1 MGDRHAVMRLS
12 RLSLAAALLAA
23 PLAVHAGEAE
33 VPAKGVS
40 ANDVSANGG
49 RAGAVAINLARQ
61 TGSSIIITDPRLA
74 RRNVPAIRG
83 RMAASEAVR
92 RLAAALGARAVPTG
106 ARSWRIEP
114 APPRAAPRTSRPADA
129 GKPAAPPPEPPPPIV
144 VQASKRDLLPQQI
157 PAQVS
162 VLDGGLIEL
171 GGSGGSEEIT
181 RRIASVSSTYLGSG
195 RNKLFIRG
203 IADSSFTG
211 PTQSTVGQYWG
222 DLRLSYNA
230 PDPDLRLSDLDRVEV
245 LEGPQGTLYGAGAL
259 GGIIRMVPNAPRMDD
274 ASLSGQIGGSL
285 TQHGSPGGDAS
296 LTANIPAT
304 DNIAFRATVDAASLG
319 GYIDKPDAGRDDVNR
334 TRIAGGRLTGRIE
347 VSPVWSVELTAL
359 GQTIDARD
367 AQYADRG
374 DPPLTSTAAVTE
386 GADIDY
392 ALGSV
397 VVDGAFGGIRF
408 RSTTGI
414 VHQDLEERYDAATG
428 MSPDRLFVQSNRAR
442 MVANETRL
450 WSPESRGFSWLVGTS
465 LTHSESDIRREF
477 IRYEPPVEPFSEL
490 IVTMRANTP
499 GVTNIVDEATLYGE
513 ASYRIAPVI
522 VATAGGRLTWAR
534 LGGGAD
540 DVAPVIAPAL
550 VLARAEITARRTEV
564 DFLPSLALHA
574 ELSDRALLYSR
585 YQQGFRPGGLAI
597 ESEFVRRF
605 RNDRTSTWEIGAR
618 YGRAG
623 SGAGAG
629 SPASGDPFSMA
640 VSLSY
645 TDWRDIQADYVDGS
659 GLPSTANIGD
669 GRIWSASLSGAAEVA
684 RGLWIEAGATWNHS
698 RIDEPQPELRSRTRQ
713 IPNIA
718 EFAGRLGVNY
728 SAPVGRDWWL
738 TADGWA
744 SYVGPS
750 HLGIGP
756 ELGERQ
762 GDYLDS
768 GIDVRIGSDDL
779 GITLGISNLADMR
792 GNRFSLGTP
801 FSDNRD
807 QVTPLRP
814 RTIRLGID
822 RRF

>member
-1 MGDRHAVMRLS
+1 MRTL
-12 RLSLAAALLAA
+12 RWCLAAALLAA
-23 PLAVHAGEAE
+23 PIAAHAG
-33 VPAKGVS
+33 
-40 ANDVSANGG
+40 DVAAPGG
-49 RAGAVAINLARQ
+49 RAGTVAISLARQ
-61 TGSSIIITDPRLA
+61 TGSSIVITDRSLA
-74 RRNVPAIRG
+74 RRSVPAIRG
-83 RMAASEAVR
+83 RMPAAEAVR
-92 RLAAALGARAVPTG
+92 RLAAALGARAVATG

-114 APPRAAPRTSRPADA
+114 APAPDPASQRPVRPPIV
-129 GKPAAPPPEPPPPIV
+129 PAPQPPQLPQPLPPIV
-144 VQASKRDLLPQQI
+144 VQASKRDLSLEQI

-162 VLDGGLIEL
+162 IIDGGLLEL
-171 GGSGGSEEIT
+171 GGAGGTEEIT

-259 GGIIRMVPNAPRMDD
+259 GGIIRLVPNQPRMDD
-274 ASLSGQIGGSL
+274 ASLAGQIGGSL
-285 TQHGSPGGDAS
+285 TQHGSPGGDLS
-296 LTANIPAT
+296 LTANLPAA
-304 DNIAFRATVDAASLG
+304 DNIALRATIDAASLG
-319 GYIDKPDAGRDDVNR
+319 GYIDKPEAGREDVNR
-334 TRIAGGRLTGRIE
+334 TNILGGRLTGRVE
-347 VSPVWSVELTAL
+347 LSPRWSVELTGLA
-359 GQTIDARD
+359 QTIDARD

-386 GADIDY
+386 GADIDF

-397 VVDGAFGGIRF
+397 VISGGFGGLSF

-414 VHQDLEERYDAATG
+414 VRQDLEERYDAATDL
-428 MSPDRLFVQSNRAR
+428 SPDRLFVQTNRAR
-442 MVANETRL
+442 MAANETRL
-450 WSPESRGFSWLVGTS
+450 WSPERGGFSWLVGTS

-477 IRYEPPVEPFSEL
+477 VRYEPPAPDASEL
-490 IVTMRANTP
+490 IAVMRAATP

-513 ASYRIAPVI
+513 ASLRIAPIV
-522 VATAGGRLTWAR
+522 VATAGGRVTWAR

-540 DVAPVIAPAL
+540 DVAPE
-550 VLARAEITARRTEV
+550 LAFARSDITVRRTEV
-564 DFLPSLALHA
+564 DILPSLALHA
-574 ELSDRALLYSR
+574 ELSDRALFYTR

-597 ESEFVRRF
+597 ESDFVRRF
-605 RNDRTSTWEIGAR
+605 DNDRTATWEIGAR

-623 SGAGAG
+623 SGASARRAG
-629 SPASGDPFSMA
+629 SGDPFSLA
-640 VSLSY
+640 VSLSH
-645 TDWRDIQADYVDGS
+645 TDWRDIQADFVDGS

-669 GRIWSASLSGAAEVA
+669 GRIWSASLSGAAQIAE
-684 RGLWIEAGATWNHS
+684 GLRIEAGATWNHS
-698 RIDEPQPELRSRTRQ
+698 RIDEPDLLLRSGTRQ

-718 EFAGRLGVNY
+718 SFAGRIGANY
-728 SAPVGRDWWL
+728 SAEVASGLWL

-750 HLGIGP
+750 RLGIGP
-756 ELGERQ
+756 ELGDRQ

-768 GIDVRIGSDDL
+768 GIDIRIGDEIMGVTF
-779 GITLGISNLADMR
+779 GIANLADMR

-801 FSDNRD
+801 LSDDRD

-814 RTIRLGID
+814 RSFRLGID

>member
-1 MGDRHAVMRLS
+1 MGDRRALMR
-12 RLSLAAALLAA
+12 RLALCLAAAVLAA
-23 PLAVHAGEAE
+23 PLAVQAGE
-33 VPAKGVS
+33 PAVS
-40 ANDVSANGG
+40 ATAG
-49 RAGAVAINLARQ
+49 RAGSVAISLARQ
-61 TGSSIIITDPRLA
+61 TGSSIVIADPRLA

-83 RMAASEAVR
+83 RMPASEAVR
-92 RLAAALGARAVPTG
+92 RLAAAIGGRAVATG

-114 APPRAAPRTSRPADA
+114 AASRLQPVPAPAPVATGPAPIEA
-129 GKPAAPPPEPPPPIV
+129 PPPPIV
-144 VQASKRDLLPQQI
+144 VQASKRDLLPAQI
-157 PAQVS
+157 PAQIAI
-162 VLDGGLIEL
+162 LDGGLIEL
-171 GGSGGSEEIT
+171 GGAGGSEEIT
-181 RRIASVSSTYLGSG
+181 RRVASVSSTYLGSG

-259 GGIIRMVPNAPRMDD
+259 GGIIRLVPNAPRLDD
-274 ASLSGQIGGSL
+274 ASLSAQVGGSL
-285 TQHGSPGGDAS
+285 TRHGSPGGDAS
-296 LTANIPAT
+296 ITANLPVAA
-304 DNIAFRATVDAASLG
+304 NAALRATIDAASLG
-319 GYIDKPDAGRDDVNR
+319 GYIDKPDAGRSDVNR
-334 TRIAGGRLTGRIE
+334 TRILGGRLTGRVELDNVWSIE
-347 VSPVWSVELTAL
+347 VTGL
-359 GQTIDARD
+359 GQIIDARD

-397 VVDGAFGGIRF
+397 VIGGAFGDVRF

-414 VHQDLEERYDAATG
+414 VRQDLEERYDAA
-428 MSPDRLFVQSNRAR
+428 SELAPERLFVQSNRAR
-442 MVANETRL
+442 MIANETRL
-450 WSPESRGFSWLVGTS
+450 WAPERGGFGWLIGTS

-477 IRYEPPVEPFSEL
+477 VQFEPRQSASDAPM
-490 IVTMRANTP
+490 IVARANTP

-513 ASYRIAPVI
+513 ASLRIAPVL

-540 DVAPVIAPAL
+540 DVAPAL
-550 VLARAEITARRTEV
+550 SPSMSMLRADITAQRTEV
-564 DFLPSLALHA
+564 DFLPSVALHA
-574 ELSDRALLYSR
+574 ELSDAALIYSR

-597 ESEFVRRF
+597 ESDFVRRF
-605 RNDRTSTWEIGAR
+605 RNDRTATWEIGAR

-623 SGAGAG
+623 SGASAQGAG
-629 SPASGDPFSMA
+629 SGDPFSLA
-640 VSLSY
+640 VSLSH
-645 TDWRDIQADYVDGS
+645 TDWRDIQADFVDDG
-659 GLPSTANIGD
+659 GLPSTSNIGD
-669 GRIWSASLSGAAEVA
+669 GRIWSASLSGAAEIA
-684 RGLWIEAGATWNHS
+684 EGLRVELGGTWNHS
-698 RIDEPQPELRSRTRQ
+698 RIDEPDLAFRTRTRQ

-718 EFAGRLGVNY
+718 EFAARAGVNY
-728 SAPVGRDWWL
+728 TAWFGGDWRL
-738 TADGWA
+738 TADAWA

-750 HLGIGP
+750 RLGIGP
-756 ELGERQ
+756 ELGESQ

-768 GIDVRIGSDDL
+768 GIDVRIGGDTMGL
-779 GITLGISNLADMR
+779 TLGVSNIADMR

-801 FSDNRD
+801 FGDDRD

-814 RTIRLGID
+814 RTFRLGID